1 MPTSSRNKI
10 ELVIF
15 DWDGTICDS
24 IGKIVTAFI
33 QTAMQLDFEV
43 LSRSKISEI
52 IGLKLKDAIG
62 LLYPSAT
69 MNQITEFSSLYS
81 KNYRLTAA
89 PVLYPGIRDLL
100 VDLVKNDISLCIA
113 TGKSSGGLDRD
124 LRSCNLSSFFKKLKT
139 PFSILWNDGP
149 KLKKLNHELKKNN
162 LAPSELGKGRNVWY
176 CIGMCI
182 ARDSARSV
190 ALHDCDIKTYDRRM
204 LAKLFYPVVNPLFNF
219 EFCKGYYPRVA
230 NDKMNGR
237 VARLLVFP
245 LLTALEKTIGKSEYL
260 EFMKSFKYPLAGE
273 FSFRR
278 NVLPEL
284 RISSDWG
291 IEVGILSE
299 MQRSFS
305 PQNICQ
311 VDLADTYDHKHQVLS
326 LDDETKG
333 LSRMSIDII
342 KTFIKKLATQ
352 GNTFSR
358 EKFRSLKATYY
369 RSALDLID
377 IYRSDAMM
385 NGLKFDSHTEEQAV
399 ELFAMNIMKAGE
411 AFILNPMDTPFI
423 PTWSRVKSAIP
434 DFLGRL
440 EKVVNDDNK
449 KYS

>member
-1 MPTSSRNKI
+1 MSDFSQN
-10 ELVIF
+10 
-15 DWDGTICDS
+15 GTISTLHDFGTKTTSEIEKELLSFSKQRKMELILPCLYS
-24 IGKIVTAFI
+24 ELEGNALPKIVKEISKTKY
-33 QTAMQLDFEV
+33 LDH
-43 LSRSKISEI
+43 I
-52 IGLKLKDAIG
+52 I
-62 LLYPSAT
+62 
-69 MNQITEFSSLYS
+69 
-81 KNYRLTAA
+81 
-89 PVLYPGIRDLL
+89 V
-100 VDLVKNDISLCIA
+100 
-113 TGKSSGGLDRD
+113 GLDKAN
-124 LRSCNLSSFFKKLKT
+124 SKQAKKAWKFFKKLNM

-149 KLKKLNHELKKNN
+149 ALKKLDQELKKKD
-162 LAPSELGKGRNVWY
+162 LAPNELGKGRNVWY
-176 CIGMCI
+176 CLGMCI

-204 LAKLFYPVVNPLFNF
+204 LAKLFYPVVNPTFNF
-219 EFCKGYYPRVA
+219 EFCKGYYPRIA
-230 NDKMNGR
+230 ENKMNGR

-245 LLTALEKTIGKSEYL
+245 LLTALEKTIGNSDYL

-311 VDLADTYDHKHQVLS
+311 VDLADKYDHKHQILS
-326 LDDETKG
+326 IDDETKG

-377 IYRSDAMM
+377 IYRSDAEM
-385 NGLKFDSHTEEQAV
+385 NGLKLDTHTEEKTV
-399 ELFAMNIMKAGE
+399 ELFARNIMKAGE

-434 DFLGRL
+434 DFLKRL
-440 EKVVNDDNK
+440 KEVVNEDNK

>member
-1 MPTSSRNKI
+1 MGDFSQNGIISTLHDFGTKSTSVIESELSKFSEQRKMELILPCLYSELEGEALPKI
-10 ELVIF
+10 IDEISK
-15 DWDGTICDS
+15 T
-24 IGKIVTAFI
+24 KY
-33 QTAMQLDFEV
+33 LDH
-43 LSRSKISEI
+43 II
-52 IGLKLKDAIG
+52 IGLDKANEAQAKKAW
-62 LLYPSAT
+62 
-69 MNQITEFSSLYS
+69 
-81 KNYRLTAA
+81 K
-89 PVLYPGIRDLL
+89 
-100 VDLVKNDISLCIA
+100 
-113 TGKSSGGLDRD
+113 
-124 LRSCNLSSFFKKLKT
+124 FFKKLKT
-139 PFSILWNDGP
+139 SFSILWNDGP
-149 KLKKLNHELKKNN
+149 ALKKLDQELKKNN

-230 NDKMNGR
+230 NNKMNGR

-245 LLTALEKTIGKSEYL
+245 LLTALEKTIGKSDYL
-260 EFMKSFKYPLAGE
+260 NFMKSFKYPLAGE

-377 IYRSDAMM
+377 IYRSDAAM
-385 NGLKFDSHTEEQAV
+385 NGLELDSHTEEKAV
-399 ELFAMNIMKAGE
+399 ELFAINIMKAGE
-411 AFILNPMDTPFI
+411 AFIQNPMDTPFI

-449 KYS
+449 KHS

>member
-1 MPTSSRNKI
+1 MSEFSQNGIISTLHDFGTKSTAEI
-10 ELVIF
+10 EKELLSFSGQRKMELILPCLYSELE
-15 DWDGTICDS
+15 GS
-24 IGKIVTAFI
+24 ALPKIVKEISKTKY
-33 QTAMQLDFEV
+33 LDH
-43 LSRSKISEI
+43 I
-52 IGLKLKDAIG
+52 I
-62 LLYPSAT
+62 
-69 MNQITEFSSLYS
+69 
-81 KNYRLTAA
+81 
-89 PVLYPGIRDLL
+89 V
-100 VDLVKNDISLCIA
+100 
-113 TGKSSGGLDRD
+113 GLDKAN
-124 LRSCNLSSFFKKLKT
+124 SKQAKKAWKFFKKLNT

-149 KLKKLNHELKKNN
+149 SMKKLDQELKKKD

-176 CIGMCI
+176 CLGMCI

-204 LAKLFYPVVNPLFNF
+204 LAKLLYPVVNPTFNY
-219 EFCKGYYPRVA
+219 EFCKGFYPRIA
-230 NDKMNGR
+230 DNKMNGR

-311 VDLADTYDHKHQVLS
+311 VDLADIYDHKHQILS
-326 LDDETKG
+326 IDDETKG

-377 IYRSDAMM
+377 IYRSDAEM
-385 NGLKFDSHTEEQAV
+385 NGLKLDTHTEEKTV
-399 ELFAMNIMKAGE
+399 ELFARNIMKAGE

-423 PTWSRVKSAIP
+423 PTWSRIKSAIP
-434 DFLGRL
+434 DFLKRL
-440 EKVVNDDNK
+440 KNAVNEDNK
-449 KYS
+449 KFS

>member
-1 MPTSSRNKI
+1 MGDFSQNGVISTLHDFGTKSTSVI
-10 ELVIF
+10 ESELLKFSEQRKMELILPCLYSELE
-15 DWDGTICDS
+15 GTALP
-24 IGKIVTAFI
+24 KIVEEISKTKY
-33 QTAMQLDFEV
+33 LDH
-43 LSRSKISEI
+43 II
-52 IGLKLKDAIG
+52 IGLDKANETQAKKAW
-62 LLYPSAT
+62 
-69 MNQITEFSSLYS
+69 
-81 KNYRLTAA
+81 K
-89 PVLYPGIRDLL
+89 
-100 VDLVKNDISLCIA
+100 
-113 TGKSSGGLDRD
+113 
-124 LRSCNLSSFFKKLKT
+124 FFKKLKT
-139 PFSILWNDGP
+139 TFSILWNDGP
-149 KLKKLNHELKKNN
+149 KLKKLDQELKKNN

-326 LDDETKG
+326 IDDETKG

>member
-1 MPTSSRNKI
+1 MSDFSQNGIISTLHDFGTKTTSEI
-10 ELVIF
+10 EKELLSFSKQRKMELILPCLYSELE
-15 DWDGTICDS
+15 GNALP
-24 IGKIVTAFI
+24 KIVKEISKTKY
-33 QTAMQLDFEV
+33 LDH
-43 LSRSKISEI
+43 I
-52 IGLKLKDAIG
+52 I
-62 LLYPSAT
+62 
-69 MNQITEFSSLYS
+69 
-81 KNYRLTAA
+81 
-89 PVLYPGIRDLL
+89 V
-100 VDLVKNDISLCIA
+100 
-113 TGKSSGGLDRD
+113 GLDKAN
-124 LRSCNLSSFFKKLKT
+124 SKQAKKAWKFFKKLNM
-139 PFSILWNDGP
+139 PFSVLWNDGP
-149 KLKKLNHELKKNN
+149 ALKKLDQELKKKD
-162 LAPSELGKGRNVWY
+162 LAPNELGKGRNVWY
-176 CIGMCI
+176 CLGMCI

-204 LAKLFYPVVNPLFNF
+204 LAKLFYPVVNPTFNF
-219 EFCKGYYPRVA
+219 EFCKGYYPRIA
-230 NDKMNGR
+230 ENKMNGR

-245 LLTALEKTIGKSEYL
+245 LLTALEKTIGKSDYL

-311 VDLADTYDHKHQVLS
+311 VDLADKYDHKHQILS
-326 LDDETKG
+326 IDDETKG

-377 IYRSDAMM
+377 IYRSDAEM
-385 NGLKFDSHTEEQAV
+385 NGLKLDTHTEEKTV
-399 ELFAMNIMKAGE
+399 ELFARNIMKAGE

-434 DFLGRL
+434 DFLKRL
-440 EKVVNDDNK
+440 KEVVNEDNK